1 MKNYLFI
8 SQTVMAKIGN
18 FELCFKL
25 IFLSTKKKLNSSIL
39 SD

>member
-25 IFLSTKKKLNSSIL
+25 IFLSKKKLNSSIL